1 MRNRLTENIS
11 KGESRQG
18 ANSNGRTLPMRILN
32 KADYWRTRA
41 KETRVIAELMQ
52 NDESRKSLL
61 LSANEYERMA
71 QVAESDVREG
81 ERHKKTFPFTEL
93 SIPINSLSIF
103 SLTSLPSN
111 PIAFPMPASFLLSD
125 F

>member
-71 QVAESDVREG
+71 QVAEKRCKRRRAPQKD
-81 ERHKKTFPFTEL
+81 F
-93 SIPINSLSIF
+93 SIH
-103 SLTSLPSN
+103 
-111 PIAFPMPASFLLSD
+111 
-125 F
+125 